1 MDKKLS
7 GILTVIQ
14 PLAAAVNQHPVFA
27 AINSIPR
34 LCRFAQIHVYA
45 VWDFMCL
52 LKALQRQLSSPALL
66 WTPPS
71 NHLGC
76 HLVNTLLAEEE
87 SDVFQ
92 EKQYLSHFELYLR
105 AMQECG
111 ADIGSISTFITHI
124 RQQQSL
130 HTAFSYSGV
139 PLPAQHFVTDT
150 FAIIAKNSHHMAAS
164 LAFAR
169 EHITS
174 GMFSNLLH
182 HLNPADRPS
191 LNSFI
196 QYFQRHI
203 ELDGGKHSH
212 QSQLL
217 VADLCGDDENKWRE
231 VTETAV
237 FSLQSRLRL
246 LNEVHT
252 NLLL

>member
-1 MDKKLS
+1 MDKQLS
-7 GILTVIQ
+7 DILTAIQ
-14 PLAAAVNQHPVFA
+14 PLAAAVNQHPVFTE
-27 AINSIPR
+27 INSISR
-34 LCRFAQIHVYA
+34 LCRFAEIHVYA

-52 LKALQRQLSSPALL
+52 LKALQRRLSSPELL
-66 WTPPS
+66 WTPPL

-76 HLVNTLLAEEE
+76 HLVNALLAEEE
-87 SDVFQ
+87 SDVFN

-124 RQQQSL
+124 RQQRSL
-130 HTAFSYSGV
+130 HIAFSSSDV
-139 PLPAQHFVTDT
+139 PLPAQHFVADT

-174 GMFSNLLH
+174 GMFSNLLN
-182 HLNPADRPS
+182 HLNTTDQHS

-203 ELDGGKHSH
+203 ELDGGKHGH

-231 VTETAV
+231 AAETAI

-246 LNEVHT
+246 LDEIHAV
-252 NLLL
+252 LLL